1 MGFINEKDFISN
13 ITFDIFISSLFNG
26 TDEGATTE
34 ENAETTE
41 TTEEASSDQVLKI
54 TAIPDFDQSE
64 LTRAFDDFAA
74 YLSEATGLEVEYVP
88 VADYA
93 ASLTG
98 FERGEID
105 LAWFGGLTGV
115 QARELVP
122 EAEAIAQRPMD
133 AEFKSYF
140 VKHKDTSDINELA
153 DLVGKSFAFG
163 SESSTSGHLMP
174 RYFLNEEGITPEDD
188 FDG

>member
-1 MGFINEKDFISN
+1 MKKILLATLLS
-13 ITFDIFISSLFNG
+13 TSLLAACSNG

-41 TTEEASSDQVLKI
+41 TTEEASSDQVLKT

-64 LTRAFDDFAA
+64 LTRAFDDFAV

-93 ASLTG
+93 ASFTG